1 MDAVRGADKALR
13 ELDFKVQ
20 VLLKTVNFGI
30 TGDKEDVLVGNQTLL
45 EFGLEDQAIKLQK
58 EGFQC
63 KGSVFGF
70 TFKTFNSF
78 EMIVEFL

>member
-1 MDAVRGADKALR
+1 LDAVRGADKALR

-45 EFGLEDQAIKLQK
+45 EFGLED
-58 EGFQC
+58 
-63 KGSVFGF
+63 
-70 TFKTFNSF
+70 
-78 EMIVEFL
+78 